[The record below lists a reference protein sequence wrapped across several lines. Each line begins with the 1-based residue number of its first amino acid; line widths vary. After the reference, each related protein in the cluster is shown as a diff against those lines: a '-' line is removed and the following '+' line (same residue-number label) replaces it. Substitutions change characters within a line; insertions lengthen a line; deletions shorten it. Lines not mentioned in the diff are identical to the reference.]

1 MKKVITYGTYDYL
14 HYGHIRLLERAK
26 ALGDYLVVGV
36 TAADF
41 DKVRGKINVG
51 QSLMDRVEAVRATGL
66 ADEIIIEEYEGQK
79 IDDIKRLGIDVFTV
93 GSDWVGYFDYL
104 KEYCDV
110 VYLDRTL
117 GISSTEIRAEKGF
130 MRLGVFGATPMAAK
144 VMDEAKFVNGL
155 QLACVLTDN
164 DEMAAAATARG
175 VACAESYEDLLA
187 QVDALYL
194 ASHPLLHEGHIRQAI
209 EAGVHV
215 LCESPIAGTVEGFD
229 RLQELA
235 AEKGLVLAEG
245 IKTAYAT
252 AYHRLKLLVKSGR
265 IGTVVG
271 VDATC
276 TSLRDYSALLS
287 RDAED
292 DALPPTGGFAEWG
305 PTVLL
310 PAFQLLG
317 TDYADARA
325 VVRWVDE
332 DAHVDG
338 YVRMTLTYPHALAT
352 LTVGS
357 TAKAEGS
364 LVITGTKGYVYVP
377 APWWKTDYFELRF
390 ENPANNK
397 RYFYQLDGEGI
408 RNELLCF
415 LRAIENGTPSMY
427 LERETSQ
434 AIAGISEMLRDPA
447 RVTVI

>member
-14 HYGHIRLLERAK
+14 HRGHIRLLERAR

-36 TAADF
+36 TATDF

-51 QSLMDRVEAVRATGL
+51 QSLMDRVENVRKTGL

-110 VYLDRTL
+110 VYLERTQ

-130 MRLGVFGATPMAAK
+130 LRLGVFGSTPMAAK
-144 VMDEAKFVNGL
+144 VMDESKFVNGL
-155 QLACVLTDN
+155 QLACVRTDCAKM
-164 DEMAAAATARG
+164 EEAAGARG
-175 VACAESYEDLLA
+175 IEVTQSYEDLLLK
-187 QVDALYL
+187 VDAIYL
-194 ASHPLLHEGHIRQAI
+194 ASNMGLHEEHIRRAI

-215 LCESPIAGTVEGFD
+215 LCESPIAETVEGFD
-229 RLQELA
+229 KLQELA
-235 AEKGLVLAEG
+235 AERGLVLAEG

-271 VDATC
+271 VDATA
-276 TSLRDYSALLS
+276 TSLRDYSSLL
-287 RDAED
+287 AGEKPEV
-292 DALPPTGGFAEWG
+292 PPTGSFGEWG

-317 TDYADARA
+317 TDYTDVRTI
-325 VVRWVDE
+325 VRWVDE
-332 DAHVDG
+332 DKTVDG
-338 YVRMTLTYPHALAT
+338 YVRMTLTYPHSSAN

-415 LRAIENGTPSMY
+415 LRAIENGEPMIY
-427 LERETSQ
+427 LERETSR
-434 AIAGISEMLRDPA
+434 AIARIYEMLRDPE
-447 RVTVI
+447 RVTCI

>member
-14 HYGHIRLLERAK
+14 HRGHIRLLERAR

-51 QSLMDRVEAVRATGL
+51 QSLMDRVENVRKTGL

-110 VYLDRTL
+110 VYLERTQ

-130 MRLGVFGATPMAAK
+130 LRLGVFGSTPMAAK
-144 VMDEAKFVNGL
+144 VMDESKFVNGL
-155 QLACVLTDN
+155 QLACVRTDSA
-164 DEMAAAATARG
+164 EMEEAARARG
-175 VACAESYEDLLA
+175 IEVAQSYEDLLLK
-187 QVDALYL
+187 VDAIYL
-194 ASHPLLHEGHIRQAI
+194 ASHMGLHEEHIRRAI

-215 LCESPIAGTVEGFD
+215 LCESPVAETVEGFD
-229 RLQELA
+229 KLQELA
-235 AEKGLVLAEG
+235 ADRGLVLAEG

-271 VDATC
+271 VDATA
-276 TSLRDYSALLS
+276 TSLRDYSSLL
-287 RDAED
+287 AGEKQEV
-292 DALPPTGGFAEWG
+292 PPTGSFGEWG

-317 TDYADARA
+317 TDYTDVRTI
-325 VVRWVDE
+325 VRWVDE
-332 DAHVDG
+332 DKTVDG
-338 YVRMTLTYPHALAT
+338 YVRMTLTYPHAVAT
-352 LTVGS
+352 LTTGS

-415 LRAIENGTPSMY
+415 MRAIENDEPMIY
-427 LERETSQ
+427 LERETSR
-434 AIAGISEMLRDPA
+434 AIARISEMLRNPE
-447 RVTVI
+447 RVTCI